1 MKIGDLVMW
10 RQEIW
15 KQDPKTKKRLG
26 TKPCK
31 IFEDVGILLS
41 KRTHDSYDVMFSGN
55 NVTHGVWIKEL
66 KVISEE
72 R

>member
-1 MKIGDLVMW
+1 MKIGDLVIW

-41 KRTHDSYDVMFSGN
+41 KRNHDSYDVMFSGN